1 MKLVKNGTQLL
12 LEFTS
17 LEEGWYDFLVGAG
30 GVVAKDIKDLIGK
43 IKDLKADDQDRALK
57 FLNKAFAAKQ
67 RGDKE
72 NYKKYMEMAVQ
83 VVRQEMALG
92 IQQHPKKATPPP
104 PPPEAYVDEVIDLSQ
119 LNEEIQMKVT
129 QQQLKQIIN
138 EEIQKM
144 AEEGN
149 LEEGFLDFLK
159 GAGGKAA
166 GDAGGAVK
174 RAGQAV
180 AGAAQRAGQAVAGKA
195 GEIKKA
201 GQTASVKAD
210 IPKLINKATKELQK
224 IGSELLNLQ
233 QRATDLGVTLE
244 LDEVESFIG
253 QAVRAAEAQLQNM
266 PK

>member
-1 MKLVKNGTQLL
+1 MKLVKNGTELL

-30 GVVAKDIKDLIGK
+30 GVVAKDIKELIAK

-72 NYKKYMEMAVQ
+72 NYKKYMQMAVQ

-92 IQQHPKKATPPP
+92 IQQNQRLKKATPPP
-104 PPPEAYVDEVIDLSQ
+104 PPPEAYVDEAMELLQ
-119 LNEEIQMKVT
+119 LNKDKQMKIT
-129 QQQLKQIIN
+129 QQQLKKIIN

-144 AEEGN
+144 VEEDN

-159 GAGGKAA
+159 GAGGTAA
-166 GDAGGAVK
+166 SQAGGAVK

-180 AGAAQRAGQAVAGKA
+180 AAKA

-224 IGSELLNLQ
+224 IGSDLLNLQ
-233 QRATDLGVTLE
+233 QRASSLGVTLE
-244 LDEVESFIG
+244 LDEIEGLIG
-253 QAVRAAEAQLQNM
+253 QAVRAAEAQLQNVSE
-266 PK
+266 

>member
-1 MKLVKNGTQLL
+1 MRLIKENSKLI

-30 GVVAKDIKDLIGK
+30 GVVAKDIKELISK

-92 IQQHPKKATPPP
+92 IQQHPKKIMPPA
-104 PPPEAYVDEVIDLSQ
+104 PPPEAYVDEVIELSQ
-119 LNEEIQMKVT
+119 LNEEIQMKIT

-149 LEEGFLDFLK
+149 LEEGLLDFLK
-159 GAGGKAA
+159 GAGGTAA
-166 GDAGGAVK
+166 TQAGGAVK

-180 AGAAQRAGQAVAGKA
+180 AAKA

-224 IGSELLNLQ
+224 IGSDLLNLQ
-233 QRATDLGVTLE
+233 QRASGLGVDIE
-244 LDEVESFIG
+244 LDEVEGLIG